1 MKVNPDGR
9 RHRRKSMNAER
20 RRTRDGRWSLTRC
33 RLQGAMAHRR
43 LQADQ
48 RRGSCRDFLNVR
60 WQRRWRAAG
69 TSSIGRIDA
78 ATGVVTTTP
87 TTDGSTTVA
96 PRSITVASDG
106 QVWFTARFTPQAV
119 GRLDPT
125 TGAMTIFPT
134 PTNPGPQDI
143 AASPD
148 GTLWFTQATK
158 GNIARIDNAGV
169 ITEAKAVK
177 GSEPFGITVAPNGDP
192 WYTMFAASKLATLQ
206 LRLEN
211 RSESSCKL
219 AATLALIPVLLL
231 QGLLRPPASST
242 SVVPVA
248 LQRPALD
255 AVSARHPQHGKGGLH
270 RERRVPGR

>member
-20 RRTRDGRWSLTRC
+20 RRTRDGPWSLTRC

-125 TGAMTIFPT
+125 TGAMTILPT
-134 PTNPGPQDI
+134 PTKPGTGTSPRHRTEPSGSPRRPRATSPGSTTPASSPRRRPSRAANPSG
-143 AASPD
+143 SPSPPTATP
-148 GTLWFTQATK
+148 GTPC
-158 GNIARIDNAGV
+158 
-169 ITEAKAVK
+169 
-177 GSEPFGITVAPNGDP
+177 S
-192 WYTMFAASKLATLQ
+192 
-206 LRLEN
+206 
-211 RSESSCKL
+211 
-219 AATLALIPVLLL
+219 
-231 QGLLRPPASST
+231 PPASSPHCNC
-242 SVVPVA
+242 V
-248 LQRPALD
+248 
-255 AVSARHPQHGKGGLH
+255 
-270 RERRVPGR
+270 